1 MNTHRLSGTLVALA
15 LAGSVLTA
23 CGGEVEAAVCDDVDD
38 LRASLT
44 SLQAF
49 DLSDPNV
56 LADLSVVLEQVRSQA
71 RTLAEDASSEYD
83 VEVDGVQTS
92 IDGLEASAQAAVAT
106 PSAVALATL
115 ADDVRS
121 FSAAFEDLGTAVG
134 DTC

>member
-1 MNTHRLSGTLVALA
+1 MA

-23 CGGEVEAAVCDDVDD
+23 CGGEERSAVCDDVDD

-49 DLSDPNV
+49 DVSDPNI
-56 LADLSVVLEQVRSQA
+56 LADLSVVLDQVRSQV

-115 ADDVRS
+115 ADDVRG
-121 FSAAFEDLGTAVG
+121 FSAAFKDLANAVG

>member
-1 MNTHRLSGTLVALA
+1 MNTHRLSGTLVAWA
-15 LAGSVLTA
+15 LAGSVLAA

-49 DLSDPNV
+49 DVSDPNV

-83 VEVDGVQTS
+83 GEVDGVQTS

-106 PSAVALATL
+106 PSAVALTTL
-115 ADDVRS
+115 AADVRS
-121 FSAAFEDLGTAVG
+121 VGAAFEDLATAVG